1 MELWEFQEKLCDRL
15 HCSQF
20 LVWNI
25 LSKKGSWELV
35 QARQHKM
42 ILAAASGGGGNS
54 DFTQRTPCSL
64 SAALWKYSGRTT
76 ISRLLM
82 RGIIIAD
89 DLACCFDTN
98 LTLCSYFKVFRKIMT
113 HCMKQ
118 GFVKT
123 WKRTESA
130 MHRWFK
136 DEKRFKLKKR
146 TFARPWLMR
155 LVSLLA
161 TALTI
166 IGPTKWKVR
175 KISRSCFVSKFS
187 AAP

>member
-1 MELWEFQEKLCDRL
+1 MSGSQHSRVVQPMELWEFQEKLCDRL

-35 QARQHKM
+35 QARQHEM
-42 ILAAASGGGGNS
+42 ILAAAASGGGNS
-54 DFTQRTPCSL
+54 DFTHRTPCSL

-113 HCMKQ
+113 HCMKLEENQKSNAPVVQ
-118 GFVKT
+118 G
-123 WKRTESA
+123 W
-130 MHRWFK
+130 
-136 DEKRFKLKKR
+136 KRFKLKKKNFR
-146 TFARPWLMR
+146 E
-155 LVSLLA
+155 
-161 TALTI
+161 ALI
-166 IGPTKWKVR
+166 N
-175 KISRSCFVSKFS
+175 
-187 AAP
+187 APG